1 MAYQKVQFRGRSE
14 EAATMDEELQR
25 EKARIEALIDEFSE
39 LMDRV
44 YGLQGEIGER
54 LRVFSNTAPAE
65 SQEGRAATEELQ
77 AKAGRTIG
85 KIRRLAG
92 GGDPRGPV

>member
-1 MAYQKVQFRGRSE
+1 
-14 EAATMDEELQR
+14 MDEELER
-25 EKARIEALIDEFSE
+25 EKAKIDVLIDEFSE

-44 YGLQGEIGER
+44 YGLQREISER
-54 LRVFSNTAPAE
+54 LRVFSDAAPGK

-77 AKAGRTIG
+77 AKARRIIG
-85 KIRRLAG
+85 KIGRLAA